1 MGLDLRPFSCH
12 VCFSCWSSTRCC
24 ATSTTLSRGQHL
36 MMHLWRPESSPP
48 SLPFPA
54 VPNSPAPAEKQP
66 RDLVKIPKCSA
77 AAAQRSWSEA
87 EASKS
92 L

>member
-1 MGLDLRPFSCH
+1 MGLNLRPLSCH
-12 VCFSCWSSTRCC
+12 VCFSCSSSTRCC

-36 MMHLWRPESSPP
+36 MMHLWHPESSPP
-48 SLPFPA
+48 SLLFPA
-54 VPNSPAPAEKQP
+54 VPNSPAPVEKQP

-77 AAAQRSWSEA
+77 AQRSWSEA
-87 EASKS
+87 EASNS